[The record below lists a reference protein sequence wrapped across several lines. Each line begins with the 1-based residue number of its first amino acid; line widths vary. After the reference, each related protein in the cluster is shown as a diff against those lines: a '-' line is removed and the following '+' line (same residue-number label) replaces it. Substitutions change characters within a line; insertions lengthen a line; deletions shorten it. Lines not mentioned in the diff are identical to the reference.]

1 MAKITNCT
9 IKKIIKIIAIVLG
22 IIFLVF
28 GVPIII
34 NECYKA
40 NCGCSTAL
48 DASAM
53 LGYYGVILGASI
65 TVATLVVTIKF
76 TKKQIERE
84 SFLRT
89 ENEKWDKLKSVF
101 LDILENINPM
111 VTLKDVMDNGFVDPN
126 KAITVLER
134 YQVNCKT
141 STDVLNAY
149 VNIDDYPKV
158 KHLVDAIAGIS
169 EELVNI
175 SSVEVEQYSNFR
187 LLQNKDSFYK
197 MVEIEKVYPGSFSKE
212 SLAKNQE
219 NIEKIKTISEENIKS
234 QIAYLNRE
242 IIRVYKTRYIAIL
255 QNIGSTFETLNKAA
269 AQEAN
274 KLLNIGA
281 KTKKKIEKENTT
293 EENSVEDKKDGE

>member
-1 MAKITNCT
+1 MAKTTNCK
-9 IKKIIKIIAIVLG
+9 IKKIIKIIAIVITTL
-22 IIFLVF
+22 FLVI

-65 TVATLVVTIKF
+65 AVATLVVTIKF

-84 SFLRT
+84 SFLRA

-101 LDILENINPM
+101 LDILANINPM
-111 VTLKDVMDNGFVDPN
+111 VTLKDVMDNGFVDPT

-149 VNIDDYPKV
+149 INIDDYPKV

-175 SSVEVEQYSNFR
+175 SSGEVEQYSDFR

-219 NIEKIKTISEENIKS
+219 NIEKIKTISGENINS
-234 QIAYLNRE
+234 QIAYLNSE
-242 IIRVYKTRYIAIL
+242 FIRVYKTRYIAIL
-255 QNIGSTFETLNKAA
+255 QNIGSTFETLETAA

-274 KLLNIGA
+274 RLLNIGA
-281 KTKKKIEKENTT
+281 KTKKKI
-293 EENSVEDKKDGE
+293 KKDNEK

>member
-1 MAKITNCT
+1 MVKKSNCI
-9 IKKIIKIIAIVLG
+9 IKKIIKTIIIILAIIVLV
-22 IIFLVF
+22 I

-34 NECYKA
+34 NEYYKA
-40 NCGCSTAL
+40 NCGYTTAW

-53 LGYYGVILGASI
+53 LGYYGVILGVSI

-101 LDILENINPM
+101 LEILENINPM
-111 VTLKDVMDNGFVDPN
+111 VTLKDIMDNGFVDPT

-149 VNIDDYPKV
+149 INIDDYPKV

-169 EELVNI
+169 EELANI
-175 SSVEVEQYSNFR
+175 SSGEVEQYSDF
-187 LLQNKDSFYK
+187 LILQNKDSFYK
-197 MVEIEKVYPGSFSKE
+197 MVEIEKAYPGSFLKE

-219 NIEKIKTISEENIKS
+219 NIEKIKAISEENINSK
-234 QIAYLNRE
+234 IAYLNSE
-242 IIRVYKTRYIAIL
+242 FIRVYKTRYIAIL
-255 QNIGSTFETLNKAA
+255 QNVGSTFETLEKAA
-269 AQEAN
+269 VQEAN
-274 KLLNIGA
+274 RLLNIGA
-281 KTKKKIEKENTT
+281 KTKKK
-293 EENSVEDKKDGE
+293 

>member
-1 MAKITNCT
+1 MAKTTNCT
-9 IKKIIKIIAIVLG
+9 IKKIIKIIAIVLV
-22 IIFLVF
+22 IIVLVF

-65 TVATLVVTIKF
+65 AVATLVVTIKF

-101 LDILENINPM
+101 LDILANINPM
-111 VTLKDVMDNGFVDPN
+111 VTLKDVMDNGFVDPT

-149 VNIDDYPKV
+149 VNIDDYPK
-158 KHLVDAIAGIS
+158 L
-169 EELVNI
+169 
-175 SSVEVEQYSNFR
+175 
-187 LLQNKDSFYK
+187 
-197 MVEIEKVYPGSFSKE
+197 
-212 SLAKNQE
+212 
-219 NIEKIKTISEENIKS
+219 
-234 QIAYLNRE
+234 
-242 IIRVYKTRYIAIL
+242 
-255 QNIGSTFETLNKAA
+255 ST
-269 AQEAN
+269 
-274 KLLNIGA
+274 
-281 KTKKKIEKENTT
+281 
-293 EENSVEDKKDGE
+293 

>member
-1 MAKITNCT
+1 MAKKTNCI
-9 IKKIIKIIAIVLG
+9 IKKIIKIIAIVLV
-22 IIFLVF
+22 ILTLVF

-40 NCGCSTAL
+40 HCGCSTAL

-65 TVATLVVTIKF
+65 TVVTLVVTIKF

-89 ENEKWDKLKSVF
+89 ENEKWSKLKSIF
-101 LDILENINPM
+101 LEILANINPM
-111 VTLKDVMDNGFVDPN
+111 VTLKDVMDNGFVDPT
-126 KAITVLER
+126 KAITVLQR

-149 VNIDDYPKV
+149 LNMDDYPKV
-158 KHLVDAIAGIS
+158 KHLIDAIAGIS
-169 EELVNI
+169 EEFVNI
-175 SSVEVEQYSNFR
+175 SSGEVEQYSDFR
-187 LLQNKDSFYK
+187 VLQNKELYYK
-197 MVEIEKVYPGSFSKE
+197 ILENEKAYPGSFSKE

-219 NIEKIKTISEENIKS
+219 NIEKIKTISDENINS
-234 QIAYLNRE
+234 QIAYLNSE
-242 IIRVYKTRYIAIL
+242 FVRVYETRYIAIL
-255 QNIGSTFETLNKAA
+255 QNIGSTFETLETAA

-274 KLLNIGA
+274 RLLNIGV
-281 KTKKKIEKENTT
+281 KPKKKIKNNEQRLKP
-293 EENSVEDKKDGE
+293 

>member
-1 MAKITNCT
+1 MAKTTNCT

-101 LDILENINPM
+101 LDILANINPM
-111 VTLKDVMDNGFVDPN
+111 VTLKDVMDNGFVEPN

-187 LLQNKDSFYK
+187 LLQNKDSYYK

-242 IIRVYKTRYIAIL
+242 FIRVYKTRYIAIL

-293 EENSVEDKKDGE
+293 EEDSVEDKKDGE

>member
-1 MAKITNCT
+1 MAKTTNCT
-9 IKKIIKIIAIVLG
+9 IKKIIKILAIVITTL
-22 IIFLVF
+22 FLVI

-48 DASAM
+48 DTSAM

-101 LDILENINPM
+101 LDILANINPM
-111 VTLKDVMDNGFVDPN
+111 VTLKDVMDNGFVDPT

-175 SSVEVEQYSNFR
+175 SSGEVEQYSDFR

-219 NIEKIKTISEENIKS
+219 NIEKIKTISDKNINS
-234 QIAYLNRE
+234 QIAYLNSE
-242 IIRVYKTRYIAIL
+242 FIRVYKTRYIAIL

-281 KTKKKIEKENTT
+281 KIKKKIKKENTT
-293 EENSVEDKKDGE
+293 EEDSEEDKKDGE

>member
-9 IKKIIKIIAIVLG
+9 IKKIIKILTIVITTL
-22 IIFLVF
+22 FLVI

-65 TVATLVVTIKF
+65 AVATLVVTIKF

-84 SFLRT
+84 SFLRA

-101 LDILENINPM
+101 LDILANINPM
-111 VTLKDVMDNGFVDPN
+111 VTLKDIMDNGFVDPT

-149 VNIDDYPKV
+149 INIDDYPKV

-169 EELVNI
+169 EELANI
-175 SSVEVEQYSNFR
+175 GSGEVEQYSDFCI
-187 LLQNKDSFYK
+187 LQNKELYYK
-197 MVEIEKVYPGSFSKE
+197 ILENEKAYPGSFSKE

-219 NIEKIKTISEENIKS
+219 NIEKIKTISNESINS
-234 QIAYLNRE
+234 QIAYLNSE
-242 IIRVYKTRYIAIL
+242 FIRVYKTRYIAIL

-274 KLLNIGA
+274 RLLNIGLKPKK
-281 KTKKKIEKENTT
+281 KTKKEN
-293 EENSVEDKKDGE
+293 KK